1 VYEDE
6 ETFYH
11 GKPLGKIGVENN
23 SDYDECDGKKSAMPS
38 LEFVGFQIEHEET
51 LNNSSGNE
59 GSTGD
64 ASLPCD
70 GAKIC

>member
-23 SDYDECDGKKSAMPS
+23 SDYDKCDGKKSAMPS
-38 LEFVGFQIEHEET
+38 LEFVGF
-51 LNNSSGNE
+51 
-59 GSTGD
+59 
-64 ASLPCD
+64 
-70 GAKIC
+70 